1 MCVCVCFL
9 CFTKDTLVCYA
20 CLASCQAV
28 QFPAV
33 FYYMFLMIRINYF
46 QLFISVDKCEVVEVQ
61 CYSAVALRKKPIHMD
76 LLPSS
81 LWYRD
86 RDMKENTFKIIL
98 VDKNLALKVDV
109 HSNQVILSPV
119 DDGDKWKMD
128 GSCIVSETGEDV
140 MYIGEH
146 DILMC
151 GKKNDTEVK
160 KAAFTCRFETTVR
173 IEC

>member
-1 MCVCVCFL
+1 
-9 CFTKDTLVCYA
+9 
-20 CLASCQAV
+20 
-28 QFPAV
+28 
-33 FYYMFLMIRINYF
+33 MIRINYF
-46 QLFISVDKCEVVEVQ
+46 QLFISVDKCEVVECQ
-61 CYSAVALRKKPIHMD
+61 NRNSVALRKKTIDINMD

-109 HSNQVILSPV
+109 HSTQVILSSV

-128 GSCIVSETGEDV
+128 GSCIVSETGEHV
-140 MYIGEH
+140 MYIGDH
-146 DILMC
+146 DILMY

-160 KAAFTCRFETTVR
+160 KAAFRFETTVR
-173 IEC
+173 IEY